1 METSSLTKFTV
12 AILAGGRSTRMG
24 TDKALVALNNKSLI
38 EHVIARASDLGQ
50 GETILITNQPGAYAH
65 LGLPMFGDVVPN
77 KGSLGGIYAAISYS
91 QNPYTLALACDIPFV
106 KPDLL
111 RYMLSRLT
119 ASGGPFDVIVPRAK
133 GFWQGLHAI
142 YGKAC
147 LAPIRE
153 CLDADDLHVIRFYP
167 KVRVCYLNEAE
178 WAPFDPDGVSFFNVN
193 TPDELEQARRIVA
206 GEAYSPPARDS

>member
-1 METSSLTKFTV
+1 MEVSSLTKFTV

-24 TDKALVALNNKSLI
+24 TDKALVALNEKSLI
-38 EHVIARASDLGQ
+38 EHVIARVSDLGQ
-50 GETILITNQPGAYAH
+50 GETILITNQPGVYAH
-65 LGLPMFGDVVPN
+65 LGLPMFGDVVRD
-77 KGSLGGIYAAISYS
+77 KGSLGGIYTAITYS
-91 QNPYTLALACDIPFV
+91 QNPYTLALACDLPFV

-133 GFWQGLHAI
+133 GLWQGLHAI

-153 CLDADDLHVIRFYP
+153 CLDTDDLHVIRFYP
-167 KVRVCYLNEAE
+167 KVRVCYLSEAE
-178 WAPFDPDGVSFFNVN
+178 CAPFDPDGLSFFNVN
-193 TPDELEQARRIVA
+193 TREDLEQARRMAA
-206 GEAYSPPARDS
+206 GEAYSPTTRDS